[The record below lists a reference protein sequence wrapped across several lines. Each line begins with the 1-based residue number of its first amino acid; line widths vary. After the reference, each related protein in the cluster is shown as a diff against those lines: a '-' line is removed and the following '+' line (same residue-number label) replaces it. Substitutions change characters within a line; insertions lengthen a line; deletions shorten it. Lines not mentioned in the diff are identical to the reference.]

1 MDACT
6 PSFAQTNEELMVQ
19 EYIVIAKNPQ
29 LSPQLFRF
37 PLLRKE

>member
-6 PSFAQTNEELMVQ
+6 PSFVQTNEELMVQ

-29 LSPQLFRF
+29 LFRF